1 MPGPDGFAADA
12 PTPKVPPRLRILV
25 VEDDPDTLTVTIELL
40 RALGHWATGVRS
52 AELAL
57 HRFLEGAFDLLIA
70 DVGLPGLSGR
80 DLAEKLEARCALPV
94 IFATGQPA
102 PDQMPRHGIWLR
114 KPYSIDQLQEALA
127 RATRLGS
134 DPA

>member
-1 MPGPDGFAADA
+1 MPDPDAIAVDA
-12 PTPKVPPRLRILV
+12 RTPQVPPRLRILV

-57 HRFLEGAFDLLIA
+57 HRFLEGAFDLVIA

-80 DLAEKLEARCALPV
+80 DLAEKLEARCELPV

-102 PDQMPRHGIWLR
+102 PDPMPRHGIWLR
-114 KPYSIDQLQEALA
+114 KPYSIDQLQKALA
-127 RATRLGS
+127 QAAQLGS
-134 DPA
+134 SPA